1 MPVKQPKKL
10 LIMNI
15 LDILRKYSDEDHRLS
30 QKDIAEILKT
40 EYDMTADR
48 KAIRRNILNLMDCGY
63 NIEYSE
69 SIRMVPNPKT
79 GEPEESYLWSDFYLE
94 REFTDGELRL
104 LIDSLLFSKHIPYS
118 QCKALVDKLEGLSNV
133 YFRSRVKHIARLP
146 EDKTD
151 NKQLFLTI
159 ELLDEAISRG
169 RKVSFKYLEYGT
181 DKCHHIKT
189 RPDGTERVYIISPYQ
204 MAAKEGKY
212 YLICN
217 YDKYDDISNYRLD
230 RITELKIMDEP
241 AKPFDTLIWTN
252 GRTLDLAT
260 YMKEHPYMYSSD
272 NIRAVFRVAKAMG
285 ARAIT
290 REIPDPK
297 NFAAWEG
304 RAKRLAGFTRKYGIK
319 VAFHNHLQIDA
330 TTYDGPLL
338 DWDPNFMIN
347 FDIGHYTA
355 ANEDSGLDFVKK
367 YRDRIFSIHVKDRTS
382 KARGQQNLAFGQG
395 DTPLTGLFALLKKE
409 RLDVPCDIE
418 LEYKIPEGSNAVK
431 EVGICNAYCKAR
443 CV

>member
-15 LDILRKYSDEDHRLS
+15 LDILRKYSDEEHRLS

-79 GEPEESYLWSDFYLE
+79 GVPEESYLWSDFYLE
-94 REFTDGELRL
+94 RDFTDGELRL
-104 LIDSLLFSKHIPYS
+104 LIDILLFSKHIPYS
-118 QCKALVDKLEGLSNV
+118 QCKELVGKLEGLSNV

-181 DKCHHIKT
+181 DKRQHIKT

-212 YLICN
+212 DLICN

-230 RITELKIMDEP
+230 RITELKILDEP
-241 AKPFDTLIWTN
+241 AKPFEHLKWAN

-260 YMKEHPYMYSSD
+260 YMKEHPYMYASD
-272 NIRAVFRVAKAMG
+272 NVRAVFRVVKAMVSDVIDLFG
-285 ARAIT
+285 TEVTFSDEDDAGVTVTAFT
-290 REIPDPK
+290 NEMAMEQFAL
-297 NFAAWEG
+297 NFAPDVTVLEPQ
-304 RAKRLAGFTRKYGIK
+304 RLREKVKSALEKALEKY
-319 VAFHNHLQIDA
+319 
-330 TTYDGPLL
+330 
-338 DWDPNFMIN
+338 
-347 FDIGHYTA
+347 
-355 ANEDSGLDFVKK
+355 E
-367 YRDRIFSIHVKDRTS
+367 
-382 KARGQQNLAFGQG
+382 
-395 DTPLTGLFALLKKE
+395 
-409 RLDVPCDIE
+409 
-418 LEYKIPEGSNAVK
+418 
-431 EVGICNAYCKAR
+431 
-443 CV
+443 